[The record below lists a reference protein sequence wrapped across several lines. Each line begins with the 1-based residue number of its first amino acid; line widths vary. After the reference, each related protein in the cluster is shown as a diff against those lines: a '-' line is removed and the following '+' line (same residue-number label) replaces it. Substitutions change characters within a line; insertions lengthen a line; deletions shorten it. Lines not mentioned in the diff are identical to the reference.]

1 MWPKIY
7 NQSVLELALI
17 AKQEKTSASNAVSVG
32 VVDQKV
38 EQEWETPSPEEIIS
52 LTRAHVEA
60 METSADD
67 AIWVMAGMHHLLVRT
82 TGRRTG
88 GEHKVAL
95 PVWFDPEGHRIVVA
109 SFAGAKKDPAWY
121 LNLAAA
127 ADEVSCKS
135 QSGEYFS
142 RVEILDG
149 QEYERIWNLLVED
162 RSWYTDYQAQAER
175 RLPLVRLPETRI
187 P

>member
-1 MWPKIY
+1 LWPQIY
-7 NQSVLELALI
+7 NQSVLDLTN
-17 AKQEKTSASNAVSVG
+17 AKQEKTSTSNAVSVG

-52 LTRAHVEA
+52 LTRAL
-60 METSADD
+60 
-67 AIWVMAGMHHLLVRT
+67 WVMAGMHHLLVRT

-88 GEHKVAL
+88 DEHKVAL

-127 ADEVSCKS
+127 TDEVSCKS